1 MANDAAH
8 VPVILVYPLPDSS
21 TKDDAKEEAKKGVK
35 GMESNVNQHVVSS
48 KEDQARDVAVIHAYS
63 SDREDEGTIDEIE
76 IDMEEEE
83 VDYGEEGEGDGNM
96 STANQNAGQE
106 ITVEESFGKD
116 LGKLPAMDWE
126 LTISQYFVVLMS

>member
-35 GMESNVNQHVVSS
+35 DMESNVNQHVVSS

-63 SDREDEGTIDEIE
+63 SDREDDGTIDE

-83 VDYGEEGEGDGNM
+83 VDYGEEGEGDGKM
-96 STANQNAGQE
+96 STANQNVGQE
-106 ITVEESFGKD
+106 ITMEEPFGKD

-126 LTISQYFVVLMS
+126 LSISHYFVVLMS